1 MSPLPPGDSLPN
13 GGNLPNW
20 PSHRSKVP
28 DWVDNKD
35 DIIRRLLNAIESQR
49 QAIETNLEL
58 REELRQTR
66 LERNAATAQVV
77 ALTNIVNSLQ
87 GRVHAISAQARQA
100 LNTANQAWMG
110 TAVMAL
116 FTVLLPLAAPAYNG
130 ACLAAKGIKSLAS
143 SAKATLATY
152 GFTGIMAAP
161 PLALGAAT

>member
-20 PSHRSKVP
+20 PSPHCSKVP

-87 GRVHAISAQARQA
+87 GRVY
-100 LNTANQAWMG
+100 M
-110 TAVMAL
+110 
-116 FTVLLPLAAPAYNG
+116 P
-130 ACLAAKGIKSLAS
+130 
-143 SAKATLATY
+143 
-152 GFTGIMAAP
+152 
-161 PLALGAAT
+161 